1 LSAGSMCPDSIEF
14 TLSRNSI
21 VFHRSTVVY
30 LSTID
35 VEFRVYY
42 TCLMLVTAAK
52 VLDRIQ
58 LCSRQSRGCSE
69 QKQSHNCNLWEGL
82 NDFHRLCETHGISGF
97 CSHLTVQRWP
107 SPRVALRRSEPTVET
122 GLYLRTDGD
131 IFWDCS
137 LV

>member
-1 LSAGSMCPDSIEF
+1 MCPDSIEF

-21 VFHRSTVVY
+21 VFHRSTMVY
-30 LSTID
+30 LSAVD
-35 VEFRVYY
+35 VEFRIYY

-58 LCSRQSRGCSE
+58 LRSRQSRCCNE
-69 QKQSHNCNLWEGL
+69 QKQSHDRNLGEGL
-82 NDFHRLCETHGISGF
+82 NVYHRLCETHGISGF

-122 GLYLRTDGD
+122 GLYLRTDSN
-131 IFWDCS
+131 ISLDCS
-137 LV
+137 LM